1 MSLKNLNV
9 VRAIRR
15 RQIPMTVTATTTTID
30 TATGGYVDTPA
41 TPVTSKGCFQQM
53 NRFDNYY
60 GDEMEMLTEGERKEA
75 STLLWTEY
83 SITRGYDGRKA
94 DIITESS
101 TGRQYKVLAVRTKFY
116 GNFHRAV
123 LGELR

>member
-1 MSLKNLNV
+1 MFKNVNV

-15 RQIPMTVTATTTTID
+15 REVPFQVIVTTTVPDEYGNYIETE
-30 TATGGYVDTPA
+30 A
-41 TPVTSKGCFQQM
+41 TPVTAKGMFQQM

-83 SITRGYDGRKA
+83 KVERGSSNRKA
-94 DIITESS
+94 DIVIDSVS
-101 TGRQYKVLAVRTKFY
+101 GRRYKVMAVRAKWY
-116 GNFHRAV
+116 GNFYRAV
-123 LGELR
+123 LGEIR